1 MQQSWFANW
10 CRGQGK
16 TKVRGRLPQIGRWQ
30 FSQAENLRGLSW
42 AGARWVDLYTC
53 FQILKVYVEALPG
66 INHIFSS
73 RWPQQHIVLLRL
85 CPQNNFHCGNGRQGV
100 YSRTGEER
108 RRLQL
113 LGSSLR
119 VIWQSCHLD
128 DLLSTLCD
136 WFLQSYIPSSS
147 TVCPEWCARGFTSME
162 VACLVLS
169 GCTGGRQHSNNTDTC
184 ERKLRLSWF
193 PK

>member
-1 MQQSWFANW
+1 MQRSWFANW
-10 CRGQGK
+10 CREQGK

-30 FSQAENLRGLSW
+30 FSQAENLWGLSW

-73 RWPQQHIVLLRL
+73 RWPQQHIILLRL
-85 CPQNNFHCGNGRQGV
+85 CPQNNFHCGNGRQGGQG
-100 YSRTGEER
+100 RKEG
-108 RRLQL
+108 
-113 LGSSLR
+113 GSSCLGPAWGSFGSH
-119 VIWQSCHLD
+119 VILMISFPPFVTGSCNLTSPP
-128 DLLSTLCD
+128 LP
-136 WFLQSYIPSSS
+136 Q
-147 TVCPEWCARGFTSME
+147 CALNGVQGVSLAWRG
-162 VACLVLS
+162 LVWWLS